1 MLVYNFVS
9 IEKVLLLISD
19 KQTLTEQFSIFCKEH
34 PSKNFEDLVEK
45 FAIFGGVGWGDID
58 TSQPSYELIEKLI
71 LKDYNYIRNDIS
83 DITSGAPLYHALLSA
98 IAMGD
103 GKTHS
108 SYKRAKLNKEVGD
121 KAVSE
126 LVNRGIIYIQK
137 PKKEFTSW
145 SDNEKIDNRLY
156 FTTPFLRFWF
166 AFVSP
171 LFKGIRDGDY
181 TEVKKRWKNREAEFT
196 NLIFTQLSHGL
207 IKNIFEKEDLIEEV
221 SNYWDKEA
229 EFDIFAK
236 TKSGKILLGST
247 KYTNAKVKKS
257 ELTRLQELAK
267 KANIDADIFLILS
280 KKGFSSEL
288 KALKGKDLRLFSI
301 KNFAKL
307 V

>member
-1 MLVYNFVS
+1 M
-9 IEKVLLLISD
+9 ISD
-19 KQTLTEQFSIFCKEH
+19 NTTLKEEFKIFYKEH

-58 TSQPSYELIEKLI
+58 TSKPAYELIEKLI
-71 LKDYNYIRNDIS
+71 LNDYHYIRNDVS
-83 DITSGAPLYHALLSA
+83 DLTGGAPLYHALLSA

-103 GKTHS
+103 GKTHA
-108 SYKRAKLNKEVGD
+108 SYKRAKLEKEVAD
-121 KAVSE
+121 KAVIE
-126 LVNRGIIYIQK
+126 LVERGIIRVEK

-145 SDNEKIDNRLY
+145 SDDEKIDNKLY

-181 TEVKKRWKNREAEFT
+181 SEVKKRWQNREAEFS
-196 NLIFTQLSHGL
+196 NLIFTQLSHEL
-207 IKNIFEKEDLIEEV
+207 LKENFAKEDPIVEI
-221 SNYWDKEA
+221 SSYWDKNA

-236 TKSGKILLGST
+236 TDSGKTILGST
-247 KYTNAKVKKS
+247 KYTNAKIKKS

-267 KANIDADIFLILS
+267 KANIDADIFVIGS

-288 KALKGKDLRLFSI
+288 KALKGKNLRLFTI

-307 V
+307 VE

>member
-1 MLVYNFVS
+1 
-9 IEKVLLLISD
+9 LISD
-19 KQTLTEQFSIFCKEH
+19 NTTLKEEFKIFYKEH

-58 TSQPSYELIEKLI
+58 TSKPSYELIEKLI
-71 LKDYNYIRNDIS
+71 LKDYNYIRNDVS
-83 DITSGAPLYHALLSA
+83 DLTGGAPLYHALLSA

-103 GKTHS
+103 GKTHA
-108 SYKRAKLNKEVGD
+108 SYKRAKLEKEVAD
-121 KAVSE
+121 KAVAE
-126 LVNRGIIYIQK
+126 LVERGIIQVEK

-145 SDNEKIDNRLY
+145 SDDEKIDNKLY
-156 FTTPFLRFWF
+156 FITPFLRFWF

-181 TEVKKRWKNREAEFT
+181 SEVKKRWQNREAEFS
-196 NLIFTQLSHGL
+196 NLIFTQLSHEL
-207 IKNIFEKEDLIEEV
+207 LKENFAKEDPIVEI
-221 SNYWDKEA
+221 SSYWDKNA

-236 TKSGKILLGST
+236 TDSGKTILGST
-247 KYTNAKVKKS
+247 KYTNAKIKKS

-267 KANIDADIFLILS
+267 KANIEADIFVIGS

-288 KALKGKDLRLFSI
+288 KALKGKNLRLFTI

-307 V
+307 VE